1 PLATPADMAP
11 MTPLGRDIAQR
22 VNHPHLVTIYQ
33 PASQWVFF
41 VFARGGDLLHAAA
54 AEAQAT
60 VFRIGF
66 VLLDMALIALLLHWL
81 WREGRSPWYAVL
93 YAWHPLTVSE
103 IAASGHQDIVGVLPL
118 LAAICLLVVPR
129 RATAPAA
136 DAAEGSSG
144 DHHGLSA
151 STVTLS
157 AACLALALAVKPLL
171 PLVLAFAW

>member
-1 PLATPADMAP
+1 RTGPTSVNWPRAATVVLLVALALRISAALLTQPQLSDDLWRYIHDGRRTAAGVNPYAHAPADAPLATPADMAP

-66 VLLDMALIALLLHWL
+66 VLLDMAL
-81 WREGRSPWYAVL
+81 
-93 YAWHPLTVSE
+93 
-103 IAASGHQDIVGVLPL
+103 
-118 LAAICLLVVPR
+118 
-129 RATAPAA
+129 
-136 DAAEGSSG
+136 
-144 DHHGLSA
+144 
-151 STVTLS
+151 
-157 AACLALALAVKPLL
+157 
-171 PLVLAFAW
+171 